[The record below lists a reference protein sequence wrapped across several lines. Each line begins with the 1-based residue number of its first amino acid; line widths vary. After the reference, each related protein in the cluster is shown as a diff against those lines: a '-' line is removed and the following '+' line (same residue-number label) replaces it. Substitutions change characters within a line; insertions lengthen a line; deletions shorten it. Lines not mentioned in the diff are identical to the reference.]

1 MKHKH
6 RAKYVDMSTLY
17 DALDGARLVVV
28 DEDRGVIAVWHGGAT
43 INLYNE
49 ALEAV
54 DCYTM
59 GRGGEAEGRTAS
71 EVQADIIEW
80 LAAQDEEDR

>member
-1 MKHKH
+1 M
-6 RAKYVDMSTLY
+6 DMSTLY

-28 DEDRGVIAVWHGGAT
+28 EEDRGVIAVWHGGAT

-49 ALEAV
+49 ALAAI

-59 GRGGEAEGRTAS
+59 GRGGGADGWTAD
-71 EVQADIIEW
+71 EVQADILEW
-80 LAAQDEEDR
+80 LAAQDEED

>member
-1 MKHKH
+1 M
-6 RAKYVDMSTLY
+6 DMSTLY
-17 DALDGARLVVV
+17 DTLDGARLVVV

-71 EVQADIIEW
+71 EVQADILEW